1 MDSIILCEGRVDTAL
16 IGQYL
21 ASING
26 WHYSKAG
33 KVGANFPEE
42 DRRQIINKYKRGDH
56 WMYLWGVGGRTRY
69 KSPFEKILEFNSF
82 NKDTSF
88 NNIVFIVDRD
98 EEDEASI
105 VSEFAGYIGNDGL
118 SCNEWLDVTYTDK
131 FGQEYTVRMMLI
143 IVPFDEEGALET
155 VMINSLAEEDDE
167 EIIPQCVQFIDGI
180 KSEKYLKKRRDILKA
195 KLSTLIAIIDPDRA
209 VDSLVEIVEGIQWDR
224 YRAVNQT
231 FNKLL
236 EL

>member
-21 ASING
+21 ASISG
-26 WHYSKAG
+26 WHYSKVS
-33 KVGANFPEE
+33 KSGANFLEE
-42 DRRQIINKYKRGDH
+42 DRKQIINKYKRDDH
-56 WMYLWGVGGRTRY
+56 WMYLWGVGGRKRF
-69 KSPFEKILEFNSF
+69 KSPFEKILEFNSL

-98 EEDEASI
+98 EEDEATI
-105 VSEFAGYIGNDGL
+105 VAEFAGYIGNDEL
-118 SCNEWLDVTYTDK
+118 RKNEWLDVTYTDK
-131 FGQEYTVRMMLI
+131 FGHEYTVRMMLI

-167 EIIPQCVQFIDGI
+167 EIIPQCVKFIDGI

>member
-1 MDSIILCEGRVDTAL
+1 M
-16 IGQYL
+16 
-21 ASING
+21 
-26 WHYSKAG
+26 
-33 KVGANFPEE
+33 
-42 DRRQIINKYKRGDH
+42 
-56 WMYLWGVGGRTRY
+56 
-69 KSPFEKILEFNSF
+69 EFNSF

-98 EEDEASI
+98 EEDKASI
-105 VSEFAGYIGNDGL
+105 VSEFPGYIGNCGL

-131 FGQEYTVRMMLI
+131 FGQDYKVRMLLI
-143 IVPFDEEGALET
+143 IVPFEEKGALET

-167 EIIPQCVQFIDGI
+167 EIIPQCFQFIDGI
-180 KSEKYLKKRRDILKA
+180 KSRKYLEKRRDILKA

-209 VDSLVEIVEGIQWDR
+209 ADSLVEIVEGIQWDR